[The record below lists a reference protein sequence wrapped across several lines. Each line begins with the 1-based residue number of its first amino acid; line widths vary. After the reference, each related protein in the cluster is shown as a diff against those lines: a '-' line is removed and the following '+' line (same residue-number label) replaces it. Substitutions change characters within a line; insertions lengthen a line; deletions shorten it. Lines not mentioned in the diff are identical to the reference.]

1 MNNKQKNYTKDQV
14 HAPNATNVSGGN
26 GALTEI
32 ESLAAA
38 QFLAT
43 ASDLVFIINADGV
56 IINKVLYSSDYSG
69 DLFKD
74 WSGKA
79 WIDIVS
85 VESRPKVK
93 EMLQDLAS
101 GQISRWRQINQNTE
115 SGGELPIRIILLKA
129 GTEGHAIAVG
139 RDMRPVASMQQRLVA
154 AELSIEQEYARLRH
168 AETRYRLLMQV
179 SAEAILLI
187 DGRTGRVIEANPSA
201 ATMLNRP
208 LKRLIGSVFSDN
220 FSGSDLDK
228 IEDMNITLRSSGRM
242 DEVSLSLEGD
252 QQAVASATVFRE
264 DNAIYYLVRL
274 FPLSVGTGGTV
285 VSKSQSAAV
294 RIMQGMPDG
303 FVLTDFDR
311 KILTA
316 NASFLESAQL
326 GAEEQA
332 RGEPLDRWLGR
343 VGVDIGLLYS
353 NVIENGMVR
362 QFSTVIRGQFG
373 TIEDVEVSGFVAPD
387 TDPPSIGFTLRRVAR
402 RPVAEDHSKKS
413 LLRSI
418 DEMTKLVG
426 KVPLKDL
433 VRETTDIIERL
444 CIEAALQLTDN
455 NRASS
460 ADMLGLSR
468 QSLYVKLHRHGI
480 EDKGFDEKN

>member
-1 MNNKQKNYTKDQV
+1 VTNKPNHLSKNDHRDALGVTGF
-14 HAPNATNVSGGN
+14 A
-26 GALTEI
+26 GALAEMDVG
-32 ESLAAA
+32 SAAHI
-38 QFLAT
+38 LGST
-43 ASDLVFIINADGV
+43 SDLVFTINADGIIVHPV
-56 IINKVLYSSDYSG
+56 IYSSEYSG

-74 WSGKA
+74 WAGRA
-79 WIDIVS
+79 WIDTVS
-85 VESRPKVK
+85 VESRPKVR
-93 EMLQDLAS
+93 EMFQDLAR
-101 GQISRWRQINQNTE
+101 GETSRWRQINQNTDT
-115 SGGELPIRIILLKA
+115 GIELPIRMILLKA

-179 SAEAILLI
+179 SAEAIILV
-187 DGRTGRVIEANPSA
+187 DGRTGRVVEANPSA
-201 ATMLNRP
+201 ATMLNKP
-208 LKRLIGSVFSDN
+208 LKRLVGSVFADN
-220 FSGSDLDK
+220 FSGSDVGK
-228 IEDMNITLRSSGRM
+228 IDTMNIALRSSGRM
-242 DEVSLSLEGD
+242 DEVSLTLEGD

-264 DNAIYYLVRL
+264 DNAIYHLVRL

-285 VSKSQSAAV
+285 VSKNQSAAIRV
-294 RIMQGMPDG
+294 MQGMPDG

-316 NASFLESAQL
+316 NAAFLESAQL

-353 NVIENGMVR
+353 NVIDNGMVR

-373 TIEDVEVSGFVAPD
+373 TIEDVEVSGCVAPD

-444 CIEAALQLTDN
+444 CIEAALQITDN

-480 EDKGFDEKN
+480 EDKGFGEKE

>member
-168 AETRYRLLMQV
+168 AETRCRYR
-179 SAEAILLI
+179 
-187 DGRTGRVIEANPSA
+187 P
-201 ATMLNRP
+201 
-208 LKRLIGSVFSDN
+208 
-220 FSGSDLDK
+220 
-228 IEDMNITLRSSGRM
+228 
-242 DEVSLSLEGD
+242 
-252 QQAVASATVFRE
+252 
-264 DNAIYYLVRL
+264 
-274 FPLSVGTGGTV
+274 
-285 VSKSQSAAV
+285 
-294 RIMQGMPDG
+294 
-303 FVLTDFDR
+303 
-311 KILTA
+311 
-316 NASFLESAQL
+316 
-326 GAEEQA
+326 
-332 RGEPLDRWLGR
+332 
-343 VGVDIGLLYS
+343 
-353 NVIENGMVR
+353 
-362 QFSTVIRGQFG
+362 
-373 TIEDVEVSGFVAPD
+373 
-387 TDPPSIGFTLRRVAR
+387 RRF
-402 RPVAEDHSKKS
+402 
-413 LLRSI
+413 
-418 DEMTKLVG
+418 
-426 KVPLKDL
+426 
-433 VRETTDIIERL
+433 
-444 CIEAALQLTDN
+444 
-455 NRASS
+455 
-460 ADMLGLSR
+460 
-468 QSLYVKLHRHGI
+468 Y
-480 EDKGFDEKN
+480 